1 MQQFL
6 HWLANEPCP
15 SGYIKATEHYGN
27 ISAKFEKQDKTISVN
42 VNGLQL
48 VANEHGGSLV

>member
-6 HWLANEPCP
+6 HWLVNESCP
-15 SGYIKATEHYGN
+15 SGYIKAMEHYGN

-42 VNGLQL
+42 GLQL
-48 VANEHGGSLV
+48 VANEHSGSLV